1 MATPSPLDIY
11 RPAQEMAKQEISN
24 INPFGISS
32 DPVLKKQYEESIEAQ
47 KKVADAL
54 AQRYANPNWGRI
66 SAAMLKPQL
75 GGFAASFGSAQEELG
90 NYQEAERAAQPT
102 IAQMRADVAKG
113 LFTLAQQNKAA
124 QIAESAGRRG
134 FVLPSE
140 AGEIEGLTKGST
152 GVPKATT
159 EQETATIQQFA
170 TKLQT
175 AGSIAKLI
183 DEIGPDLVNRYLK
196 SALTQFPNL
205 RNTISDLPQD
215 LNQPITKDRVKP
227 EVLEAPKPSPTTA
240 LTPSGRVAIPT
251 IDVDSLSES
260 QYRKALADYGTLKQE
275 RYKELTSTYDVQGRG
290 GQKVFET
297 AQQIHDVASSPV
309 LAPIF
314 AQFERGN
321 PTGIIGMMMERQGL
335 SSTLQGMRDYV
346 TTARLGKREKDDA
359 LTKLNQLERLMGVL
373 QTEMQNAVI
382 NPTDERTAKEFASLP
397 NIRNTQDAFLRSIR
411 YVANEGLTKYEQQQA
426 LQRASKSPNFDPMY
440 LTLHP
445 EYSSVTQ
452 NASKRRDAIVGS
464 PATQDRPDF
473 MKKSID
479 EVAHKEIKKDS
490 KRMTAKELRESAN
503 KQD

>member
-1 MATPSPLDIY
+1 MATTSPLDIY
-11 RPAQEMAKQEISN
+11 RPAQEMAKQEIGN
-24 INPFGISS
+24 INTFGIGS

-66 SAAMLKPQL
+66 SAALLKPQL

-113 LFTLAQQNKAA
+113 MFNLAQQNKAS
-124 QIAESAGRRG
+124 QIAEAAGRRG

-140 AGEIEGLTKGST
+140 AGEIEGLTKGPA
-152 GVPKATT
+152 GVPQATT
-159 EQETATIQQFA
+159 AQETATIQQFA

-205 RNTISDLPQD
+205 RNTITDLPQD

-227 EVLEAPKPSPTTA
+227 EVVEAPKPSATTA
-240 LTPSGRVAIPT
+240 LTPSGRVAIPGV
-251 IDVDSLSES
+251 DVDALSSS
-260 QYRKALADYGTLKQE
+260 QYRQALNDYGTLKQE
-275 RYKELTSTYDVQGRG
+275 TYKDITKTYDVQGRG

-314 AQFERGN
+314 AQFEKGN
-321 PTGIIGMMMERQGL
+321 PSGIIGLMLEKQGL
-335 SSTLQGMRDYV
+335 SSTLQGMRQYV
-346 TTARLGKREKDDA
+346 TTARLGQREKDDA
-359 LTKLNQLERLMGVL
+359 MTKLNQLESLMGSL
-373 QTEMQNAVI
+373 QTEMQNAII

-397 NIRNTQDAFLRSIR
+397 NIRNTQDAFLRGIR

-426 LQRASKSPNFDPMY
+426 LQKASKAPNFDPMY
-440 LTLHP
+440 LTLRP
-445 EYSSVTQ
+445 EYQDVVK
-452 NASKRRDAIVGS
+452 NADKRRNAIVS
-464 PATQDRPDF
+464 TPATQDRPDF
-473 MKKSID
+473 MKKSIG
-479 EVAHKEIKKDS
+479 EVSQRSDKKDN
-490 KRMTAKELRESAN
+490 KRPSAKELREAAN
-503 KQD
+503 KED